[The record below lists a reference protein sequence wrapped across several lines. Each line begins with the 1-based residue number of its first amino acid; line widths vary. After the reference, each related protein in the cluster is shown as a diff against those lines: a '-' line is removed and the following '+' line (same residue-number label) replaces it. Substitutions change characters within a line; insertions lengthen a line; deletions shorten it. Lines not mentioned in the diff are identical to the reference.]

1 MTESP
6 QRSDFSHF
14 HPILTRPQDNDLN
27 GHIAGATVHG
37 FFETA
42 IQAFLVEQA
51 ELDVREGALAGF
63 VISSAAEFYA
73 LPAFPDVL
81 EVGLGVTRLGGSTVE
96 YRLAL
101 FRPAEPDACAA
112 GTLWCRCSSNAPLA
126 SRWHCQKRCRS
137 SSQAC
142 SSIVEADDPL
152 AHGK

>member
-6 QRSDFSHF
+6 QRTAFSHF

-51 ELDVREGALAGF
+51 ELDLRDGELAAF
-63 VISSAAEFYA
+63 VVSSAADFYA
-73 LPAFPDVL
+73 LPGFPDVL
-81 EVGLGVTRLGGSTVE
+81 EVGLGMMRLAGSTVE

-101 FRPAEPDACAA
+101 FRPGEPEACAA
-112 GTLWCRCSSNAPLA
+112 GTVVQVFIERA
-126 SRWHCQKRCRS
+126 SGRPVALPETLQVILS
-137 SSQAC
+137 GVVLEQQA
-142 SSIVEADDPL
+142 
-152 AHGK
+152 

>member
-6 QRSDFSHF
+6 NRTAFFHF

-51 ELDVREGALAGF
+51 GLDLREGEVAAF
-63 VISSAAEFYA
+63 VVSSAADFYA
-73 LPAFPDVL
+73 LPGFPDVL
-81 EVGLGVTRLGGSTVE
+81 EVGLGVTRLVGSTVE

-101 FRPAEPDACAA
+101 FRPGEAEACAA
-112 GTLWCRCSSNAPLA
+112 GSVVQVFVERSSGRPLA
-126 SRWHCQKRCRS
+126 LPETL
-137 SSQAC
+137 QA
-142 SSIVEADDPL
+142 IL
-152 AHGK
+152 AGLALDRPA

>member
-6 QRSDFSHF
+6 QRTDFSHF

-51 ELDVREGALAGF
+51 ELDLREGALAGF

-101 FRPAEPDACAA
+101 FRPGEPDACAA
-112 GTLWCRCSSNAPLA
+112 GTLVQVFVECASGEPVALPKTLQIILA
-126 SRWHCQKRCRS
+126 GLQLNR
-137 SSQAC
+137 
-142 SSIVEADDPL
+142 
-152 AHGK
+152 

>member
-6 QRSDFSHF
+6 QRTDFSHF

-51 ELDVREGALAGF
+51 ELDLREGALAGF

-101 FRPAEPDACAA
+101 FRPGEPDACAA
-112 GTLWCRCSSNAPLA
+112 GTLVQVFVERASGEPVALPETLQIILA
-126 SRWHCQKRCRS
+126 GLQLNR
-137 SSQAC
+137 
-142 SSIVEADDPL
+142 
-152 AHGK
+152 

>member
-6 QRSDFSHF
+6 QRTAFSHF

-51 ELDVREGALAGF
+51 ELDLRDGELAAF
-63 VISSAAEFYA
+63 VVSSAADFYA
-73 LPAFPDVL
+73 LPGFPDVL
-81 EVGLGVTRLGGSTVE
+81 EVGLGVARLACSTVE

-101 FRPAEPDACAA
+101 FRPGEPEACAA
-112 GTLWCRCSSNAPLA
+112 GTVVQVFIERANGRPVALPEALQVILSGVLLE
-126 SRWHCQKRCRS
+126 Q
-137 SSQAC
+137 QA
-142 SSIVEADDPL
+142 
-152 AHGK
+152 